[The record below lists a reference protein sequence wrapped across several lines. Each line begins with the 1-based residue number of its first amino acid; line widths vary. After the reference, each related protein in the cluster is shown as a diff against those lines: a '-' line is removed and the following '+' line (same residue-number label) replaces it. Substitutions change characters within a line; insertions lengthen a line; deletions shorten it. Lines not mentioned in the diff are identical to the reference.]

1 VGVVLQDVFLF
12 MGTVRANLDMG
23 EDATDEH
30 LWALLER
37 VGAAELV
44 RRLGGLDALL
54 AERGG
59 NISAGERQLL
69 AFARVLAYDPAVL
82 LLDEAT
88 SNVDS
93 FSELKIQDAITTSM
107 EGRTTIVVA
116 HRLSTIQQVDR
127 ILVLNQG
134 KVAEEGSH
142 SALMAHG
149 GFYRRFFDNY
159 FAASESQRALLSNSN
174 GDLA

>member
-1 VGVVLQDVFLF
+1 
-12 MGTVRANLDMG
+12 M
-23 EDATDEH
+23 
-30 LWALLER
+30 
-37 VGAAELV
+37 
-44 RRLGGLDALL
+44 
-54 AERGG
+54 
-59 NISAGERQLL
+59 
-69 AFARVLAYDPAVL
+69 L

-93 FSELKIQDAITTSM
+93 FSELKIQDAISTSM

-134 KVAEEGSH
+134 TVAEEGSH
-142 SALMAHG
+142 AELMAHG

-159 FAASESQRALLSNSN
+159 FAASESQRALLNNSS
-174 GDLA
+174 GEQA